1 MSRLR
6 KLVAACLLAALGW
19 VSATTVRQLSLPE
32 LLEAAAI
39 GFRGTVSS
47 VDVRLIDDEPWT
59 EVTFDITDQL
69 LAGSADEEP
78 EENRVTLAFLG
89 GSSGGTEL
97 AVALRPEFSPGDE
110 VIVLAYEERYYSPV
124 VGFNQGVWWLDDTGT
139 WLDQNGVALAV
150 TEDGQLTRAE
160 PDPVAVGLDTDEVVQ
175 ALRQAL
181 EDR

>member
-97 AVALRPEFSPGDE
+97 AVALRPEYSPGVE
-110 VIVLAYEERYYSPV
+110 FIVHDVAARYSYPV
-124 VGFNQGVWWLDDTGT
+124 LGYYPCVWWL
-139 WLDQNGVALAV
+139 V
-150 TEDGQLTRAE
+150 
-160 PDPVAVGLDTDEVVQ
+160 
-175 ALRQAL
+175 
-181 EDR
+181 